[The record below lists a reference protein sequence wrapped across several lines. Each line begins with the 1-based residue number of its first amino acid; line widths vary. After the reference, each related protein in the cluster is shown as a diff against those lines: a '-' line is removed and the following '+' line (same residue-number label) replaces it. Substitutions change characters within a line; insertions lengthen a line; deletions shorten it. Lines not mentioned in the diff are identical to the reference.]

1 MFGGSTQKKKKSR
14 NINPLLNI
22 LAPPG
27 ISIKSNLID
36 YGDKKAKIIGI
47 SKFPQTEDVGYLS
60 RITNLQN
67 TVVNIHY
74 DPVDNG
80 GLLEAINKI
89 ISQREEEK
97 RNSTDNITKTRCQ
110 ITIDNAN
117 KLLQKIEQDNES
129 VGQMDTLIMALA
141 DDSAGL
147 ENMTRKVGA
156 CASSIKSNVRSLS
169 NLQKQCFQNLAPFC
183 TKNQKIADVF
193 GKIVPLSSF
202 VGGFPFGT
210 TGFNDGQGYYIAKDV
225 NNSLIVLDIWRR
237 VGDRTSANLVCTG
250 KPGQGK
256 STVIKMFLLNEYA
269 RGTKIICIDPERE
282 YKEMAET
289 LNGDWIN
296 CSGGKKNKINPFE
309 ILKAPKDENESELS
323 PLAKH
328 MESLEAFLRL
338 YNREIDE
345 STFAFLKKNILACY
359 AKFGITFETNVENLK
374 SSDYPTFSDL
384 YNYIKENG
392 EDTSLSRS
400 ALDAIEDVSNGAD
413 KFLWNGVTNLKV
425 NKTDSRGREIEEELS
440 SNFIVFDTKDLQNAT
455 DSKKSTQYYNILRY
469 AWNIIEQNRKE
480 RVILVCDEAYLM
492 IDKFVPQT
500 LVFLRNAS
508 KRIRKYEGGLFI
520 ISHDLCD
527 FLDPAIKQYG
537 QAILSNATYKV
548 LCGTDG
554 QNLKDEVDIF
564 SLTEPEKELLEEQKR
579 GHALFIAGSSKIH
592 ANFVIDEEL
601 LSLMG
606 SAGGR

>member
-1 MFGGSTQKKKKSR
+1 MFGGTTQKKKKSR

-27 ISIKSNLID
+27 ISIKSNSID
-36 YGDKKAKIIGI
+36 YGDKKTKIIGI

-110 ITIDNAN
+110 IAIDNAN

-169 NLQKQCFQNLAPFC
+169 NLQKQCFQNLAPFY

-225 NNSLIVLDIWRR
+225 NNSLIIADLWRR
-237 VGDRTSANLVCTG
+237 VGDRTNTNLVCTG

-256 STVIKMFLLNEYA
+256 STIVKLFLLNEYA

-282 YKEMAET
+282 YKGMAET

-296 CSGGKKNKINPFE
+296 CSGGKNKINPFE
-309 ILKAPKDENESELS
+309 ILKAPQDEDESELS

-345 STFAFLKKNILACY
+345 STFAYLKKNILACY
-359 AKFGITFETNVENLK
+359 AKFGITFDTNIENLK

-392 EDTSLSRS
+392 DDTSLSRS

-413 KFLWNGVTNLKV
+413 KFLWNGYTNLKI
-425 NKTDSRGREIEEELS
+425 NKTDSRGKEVEEELS

-520 ISHDLCD
+520 ISHDVCD
-527 FLDPAIKQYG
+527 FLDPAVKQYG

-564 SLTEPEKELLEEQKR
+564 NLTEHEKELLEEQKR
-579 GHALFIAGSSKIH
+579 GHALFIAGNSKIH
-592 ANFVIDEEL
+592 ANFVIDEKL